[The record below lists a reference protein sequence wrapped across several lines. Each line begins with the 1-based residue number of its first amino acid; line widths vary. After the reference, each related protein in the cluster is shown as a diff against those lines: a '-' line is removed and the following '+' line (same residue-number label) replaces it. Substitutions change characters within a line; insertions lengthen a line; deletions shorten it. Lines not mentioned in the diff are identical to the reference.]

1 MLSSTPSVVLS
12 RLTPGLVERIYAGCA
27 TTMCAGAW
35 VDVAPI
41 ALIAASSRKTAG
53 AVRRGRE
60 VEGGMG
66 ASSMKGGEVLSI
78 FVSLDEIQFSLFPT
92 PCESASSA
100 DWRIDS
106 SADCAEGRRWHG
118 LVSSKRHLSCMP
130 PPGVGSSTGMA
141 DSKARV

>member
-66 ASSMKGGEVLSI
+66 ASSMKMGEFLSI
-78 FVSLDEIQFSLFPT
+78 FVSMDEIQFSLFPP
-92 PCESASSA
+92 PCESAPPAASA

-118 LVSSKRHLSCMP
+118 LASS
-130 PPGVGSSTGMA
+130 
-141 DSKARV
+141 

>member
-12 RLTPGLVERIYAGCA
+12 RLTPGLVERISAGCA

-35 VDVAPI
+35 VDVAPIALI

-60 VEGGMG
+60 VEGGMA
-66 ASSMKGGEVLSI
+66 ASSMKLGEVLSI
-78 FVSLDEIQFSLFPT
+78 FVSMDEIQFSLFPA

-100 DWRIDS
+100 DWRID
-106 SADCAEGRRWHG
+106 
-118 LVSSKRHLSCMP
+118 
-130 PPGVGSSTGMA
+130 
-141 DSKARV
+141 